1 MELSQFFTGLVVLVC
16 AIHLAGM
23 VGRTVFTVSAKSVLD
38 DPARQGKQRSD
49 WYCFF
54 SCSELT
60 GSTGS
65 IAPREDGRELVEEP
79 RVTQESRQ
87 RKRQSRASMS
97 Y

>member
-1 MELSQFFTGLVVLVC
+1 MELNQFFTGLVVLVC

-38 DPARQGKQRSD
+38 DPARPSKQRSD

-60 GSTGS
+60 GSQT
-65 IAPREDGRELVEEP
+65 IARETAQKSAQKP
-79 RVTQESRQ
+79 QAAYTNPQQ
-87 RKRQSRASMS
+87 KRQSRARMS

>member
-1 MELSQFFTGLVVLVC
+1 MELSQFFTGSVVLVC

-23 VGRTVFTVSAKSVLD
+23 VGRRVFTVSAKSLLD
-38 DPARQGKQRSD
+38 DPARQSKQRSD

-60 GSTGS
+60 GSKTTS
-65 IAPREDGRELVEEP
+65 RKAA
-79 RVTQESRQ
+79 QESFQKPQAASTNHQ
-87 RKRQSRASMS
+87 RKRQSRASAS